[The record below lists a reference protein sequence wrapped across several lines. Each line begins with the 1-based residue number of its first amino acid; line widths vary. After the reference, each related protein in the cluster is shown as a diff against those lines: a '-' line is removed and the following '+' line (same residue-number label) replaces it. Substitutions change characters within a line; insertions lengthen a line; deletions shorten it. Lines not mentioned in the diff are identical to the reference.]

1 MAEQSSPNPVGPAS
15 CSVTVRAAPALAE
28 RVAAAL
34 ETAEPAPDALSIFDA
49 GAGACDVVAYYAA
62 DADRAMLERL
72 VASAAGEPVAVRLE
86 SVGSADWVAR
96 SQSLRGPVCA
106 GRFLVHGSHD
116 RGRIA
121 RNRFTVEI
129 DAASAFGTAHHA
141 STRGCLLA
149 LDRVL
154 KTARPRSV
162 LDIGTGTGILA
173 IAAAKT
179 MRVDALASDNDP
191 VAARIAAD
199 NAKKNGV
206 AGSVR
211 VVEAEG
217 LSHPALRSARPDLLL
232 ANLLLNPL
240 LALAPQFARALRG
253 GGMCVLAG
261 VTRDQVPALE
271 ARFRSL
277 GFRLKSRILLDGW
290 ATVLLQRGNTRKV

>member
-1 MAEQSSPNPVGPAS
+1 
-15 CSVTVRAAPALAE
+15 
-28 RVAAAL
+28 
-34 ETAEPAPDALSIFDA
+34 
-49 GAGACDVVAYYAA
+49 VVAYYAA

-253 GGMCVLAG
+253 GGMCVLCGRHPRPGAG
-261 VTRDQVPALE
+261 
-271 ARFRSL
+271 ARGPLPLL
-277 GFRLKSRILLDGW
+277 GLQAEIANPPRRMGDSAAAAWQHTKSVGLLID
-290 ATVLLQRGNTRKV
+290 RKGARPYKAEPCSKVSRRR